1 MQDEGIDSQDVAATP
16 ESDDADNGALRQQ
29 ISNAIVGLYK
39 EHYGSGPTRCRT
51 YVQDELVVVVLGGG
65 YTASEQTMFED
76 GKWYAV
82 RQARQHW
89 QDSMQV
95 RFVETIEGLTKQKV
109 KAFMSASH
117 QDPDIS
123 MELFVL
129 EPEESG

>member
-1 MQDEGIDSQDVAATP
+1 MENEGFDSEDVAATP
-16 ESDDADNGALRQQ
+16 ESDDVGNGSLRQE

-51 YVQDELVVVVLGGG
+51 YVQPELVVVVLGGG

-89 QDSMQV
+89 QDSMKV
-95 RFVETIEGLTKQKV
+95 RFVDTIEELTKHEV

-123 MELFVL
+123 MEIFVL
-129 EPEESG
+129 EPEETG

>member
-1 MQDEGIDSQDVAATP
+1 MQDEGVHSEDMATMP
-16 ESDDADNGALRQQ
+16 ESDDADNGSLRQQ
-29 ISNAIVGLYK
+29 ISNAVVALYK
-39 EHYGSGPTRCRT
+39 EHAGAGPTRCRT

-65 YTASEQTMFED
+65 FTASEQTMFED

-95 RFVETIEGLTKQKV
+95 MFVETIEELTKHKV

-117 QDPDIS
+117 QEPDIS
-123 MELFVL
+123 VEIFVL
-129 EPEESG
+129 EPEEAG